1 MQEEMEKMKEE
12 NRMLRRVVD
21 RTMRDYYELQ
31 MKLAAYQQ
39 QPADEPKVIELDS
52 DPKLIDLYIL
62 FNLGCYY
69 YPISLRFYSMFQLA
83 SANLAR
89 PFYNSST

>member
-21 RTMRDYYELQ
+21 RTVRDYYELQ

-39 QPADEPKVIELDS
+39 QPADEPKV
-52 DPKLIDLYIL
+52 
-62 FNLGCYY
+62 
-69 YPISLRFYSMFQLA
+69 
-83 SANLAR
+83 
-89 PFYNSST
+89 TH

>member
-21 RTMRDYYELQ
+21 RTVRDYYELQ

-39 QPADEPKVIELDS
+39 QPADEPKVIAAAAAANN
-52 DPKLIDLYIL
+52 DPTLLIDIL
-62 FNLGCYY
+62 IF
-69 YPISLRFYSMFQLA
+69 
-83 SANLAR
+83 
-89 PFYNSST
+89 